1 MKREIFNHCGKALSL
16 LVLTMT
22 VAGCTQRSNSEPDLQ
37 TEFHGVIQ
45 GYKSEADRMAA
56 QDAKS
61 YGNKDLPAVPS
72 EFQPPSQQLVEKAIG
87 GAGSTKYRLEELF
100 ASALR
105 HSSQI
110 RVFSDI
116 PLIRETG
123 IQEAKGI
130 FDTNLFVEAA
140 YDKINEPTGSVLT
153 SGGPRLIQE
162 ETRVEAGVKKKFI
175 TGTEVTVTE
184 KLAHTNSN
192 SIYFTPDPQNTAEV
206 TMRVVQ
212 PLLKGAGICYNTAV
226 MRVAKIDSDIARQ
239 EFVRQTESHLL
250 EISRSYWALHL
261 ARSLYFA
268 KKRTVDDVGEILSDL
283 EGRSDLDTVRT
294 QTMRARASYEARK
307 ADLIRSEAAIRNAQD
322 RLLALVNDPAMRERS
337 TSEIL
342 TGNKPVTSE
351 VRVDVR
357 AAAATALASRPEIS
371 QGFSQLKAAMV
382 REKMQRNEVLPTLN
396 LLLEGTLSG
405 LSGDNRRAEAWTN
418 RFDEGG
424 PGVMAGVRAEF
435 PLENNEARAR
445 LQRRRLELRQQ
456 FNQLQTTVETVL
468 LEVKVSVR
476 EVKTSYRDIQAKYAS
491 YQASKEE
498 VDDLKAR
505 KSVILTSNDM
515 TGATYLD
522 SLLNAQDRLTG
533 NEEEF
538 LKSVATY
545 NVALTNLQK
554 SQGTLLSYESVRM
567 QRTKDD
573 QGLPQ
578 YNLEKIV
585 PTKNGPVA
593 PKSNGEPGK
602 SAPTT
607 PYGPVDAH
615 VSLPAKNSGSA
626 VARSNSSSGS
636 KGKVAGPVAPK
647 APQAPEANKKT
658 VATEE
663 TAAPSADESAPA
675 RKAAST
681 HGKSNGSST
690 RSASTKLPA
699 GPVLSQAD

>member
-1 MKREIFNHCGKALSL
+1 
-16 LVLTMT
+16 
-22 VAGCTQRSNSEPDLQ
+22 
-37 TEFHGVIQ
+37 
-45 GYKSEADRMAA
+45 
-56 QDAKS
+56 
-61 YGNKDLPAVPS
+61 
-72 EFQPPSQQLVEKAIG
+72 
-87 GAGSTKYRLEELF
+87 
-100 ASALR
+100 
-105 HSSQI
+105 
-110 RVFSDI
+110 
-116 PLIRETG
+116 
-123 IQEAKGI
+123 
-130 FDTNLFVEAA
+130 
-140 YDKINEPTGSVLT
+140 
-153 SGGPRLIQE
+153 
-162 ETRVEAGVKKKFI
+162 
-175 TGTEVTVTE
+175 
-184 KLAHTNSN
+184 
-192 SIYFTPDPQNTAEV
+192 
-206 TMRVVQ
+206 
-212 PLLKGAGICYNTAV
+212 LKGAGVCYNTAV

-239 EFVRQTESHLL
+239 EFIRQTESHLL

-261 ARSLYFA
+261 ARALYYA
-268 KKRTVDDVGEILSDL
+268 KKRTVDDVGEIVSDL

-294 QTMRARASYEARK
+294 QTMRARASFEARK

-322 RLLALVNDPAMRERS
+322 RLLALVNDPDMRERS
-337 TSEIL
+337 ASEIL

-357 AAAATALASRPEIS
+357 SSAATALASRPEIS

-396 LLLEGTLSG
+396 LMLEGTLSG
-405 LSGDNRRAEAWTN
+405 LSGENRRFDAFQN
-418 RFDEGG
+418 QYDEGG
-424 PGVMAGVRAEF
+424 PGAMAGIRAEF

-445 LQRRRLELRQQ
+445 LRRRQLELRQQ

-554 SQGTLLSYESVRM
+554 AQGTLLSYESVRL

-578 YNLEKIV
+578 YNLEKIA
-585 PTKNGPVA
+585 PTKSGPIAPQPNGA
-593 PKSNGEPGK
+593 PSKP
-602 SAPTT
+602 ATT
-607 PYGPVDAH
+607 SPYGPVDARASAPKNSKSNSATKANATRMAGPP
-615 VSLPAKNSGSA
+615 VSPAPEATDTSKKSASSDDSAPAKKSASTNTSGSGKSTTASSRSTPSKSA
-626 VARSNSSSGS
+626 VA
-636 KGKVAGPVAPK
+636 GPQLT
-647 APQAPEANKKT
+647 QAN
-658 VATEE
+658 AT
-663 TAAPSADESAPA
+663 TPSTTE
-675 RKAAST
+675 
-681 HGKSNGSST
+681 
-690 RSASTKLPA
+690 LP
-699 GPVLSQAD
+699 